1 MIPVLFLHHNQHAC
15 FVPSNKHFTSL
26 FDSRQ
31 LFASSLY
38 SLLAVCEPNTHW
50 AIQSTFCV
58 EKKIHRCEQV
68 LTFLTETV
76 EHRLITYSRVS
87 PLCLGAR
94 ALKNQYP
101 HSVERRASAAWAS
114 NQWIPGQAGQT
125 QDWRAIATSAGTHWP
140 ATFCFNISKSFHARA
155 CCLDLC
161 LLTWKHWLPM
171 QSTCQQ
177 REEHAIL

>member
-76 EHRLITYSRVS
+76 EHGLITYSMVS

-114 NQWIPGQAGQT
+114 NQWMPGQAGQT
-125 QDWRAIATSAGTHWP
+125 QDWQEPLPPQLEPTDQPHSAS
-140 ATFCFNISKSFHARA
+140 TFPNPSMQGLAV
-155 CCLDLC
+155 
-161 LLTWKHWLPM
+161 LTYA
-171 QSTCQQ
+171 S
-177 REEHAIL
+177 